1 MAFEVDDS
9 CFLLVLPPCF
19 THRKGANSSIPDD
32 ESESPS
38 LSTESLH
45 VHAPIPII
53 LSPLQQPLVRCCIPF
68 HLAWYSTGSTLRRVR
83 SSIPFP
89 TPTNTAT
96 KQKGNVLEFLRNGIP
111 PKHRSRI
118 HES

>member
-9 CFLLVLPPCF
+9 CFLLWFPQSF
-19 THRKGANSSIPDD
+19 THRKAENFCIPDD

-53 LSPLQQPLVRCCIPF
+53 LSLLQ
-68 HLAWYSTGSTLRRVR
+68 
-83 SSIPFP
+83 
-89 TPTNTAT
+89 
-96 KQKGNVLEFLRNGIP
+96 
-111 PKHRSRI
+111 
-118 HES
+118 

>member
-19 THRKGANSSIPDD
+19 THRKGVNSSIPDD

-53 LSPLQQPLVRCCIPF
+53 LSLLQ
-68 HLAWYSTGSTLRRVR
+68 
-83 SSIPFP
+83 
-89 TPTNTAT
+89 
-96 KQKGNVLEFLRNGIP
+96 
-111 PKHRSRI
+111 
-118 HES
+118 